1 MNEIFAYTLDWNPI
15 TVEAFDESK
24 NKAYMIFNFDM
35 TTEQKIKNVVQYVVG
50 RTVWGHR
57 NFPSKSKIILRF
69 DIRGQN
75 IIASR
80 STSLKND
87 IQELLSDLYI
97 NNQVLIEFYR

>member
-1 MNEIFAYTLDWNPI
+1 MNKIFAYSLDWNPI
-15 TVEAFDESK
+15 TVEAFDERK
-24 NKAYMIFNFDM
+24 KEAYMIFNFDI
-35 TTEQKIKNVVQYVVG
+35 TAEQKIESVVQYVVG
-50 RTVWGHR
+50 RTVWGYL

-75 IIASR
+75 LVASE

-87 IQELLSDLYI
+87 IQELLSNLNI